1 MGMEFTE
8 TQDVG
13 VETQRGRISTEN
25 GVCSHYMWI
34 SVEGQTLGK
43 LHDVLSDLIFSD
55 RHLREILTH
64 S

>member
-13 VETQRGRISTEN
+13 VETQRGRILTEN
-25 GVCSHYMWI
+25 GVYIHYMWFG
-34 SVEGQTLGK
+34 VEGQTLRK
-43 LHDVLSDLIFSD
+43 LHDVLSELLFSD

>member
-1 MGMEFTE
+1 MGMKFTE

-13 VETQRGRISTEN
+13 VETQRGRILTEN
-25 GVCSHYMWI
+25 GVCIYYMWI
-34 SVEGQTLGK
+34 GVEGQTLGK
-43 LHDVLSDLIFSD
+43 LHDVLSELVFSD